1 MTTWPKSWLAGSPG
15 AACPTCGERSG
26 RPILMGMPSGEV
38 FEALDAGAIDI
49 ELGGCCISDDDPTH
63 RCAACGVSF
72 GGRPAAQERT

>member
-1 MTTWPKSWLAGSPG
+1 
-15 AACPTCGERSG
+15 
-26 RPILMGMPSGEV
+26 MPSGEV